1 MVLYGF
7 FFWGGGS
14 TKSKVLQ
21 SKRIHRYEYEHKS
34 NTLHSAIM
42 CIFIN
47 INHLELVCI
56 EVSFCVDEWGREGM
70 HNLCNIRKS
79 NSYMSQ
85 WCLFVV

>member
-7 FFWGGGS
+7 FFFLGGEGGS

-56 EVSFCVDEWGREGM
+56 EVSFCVWMSGVGRGCIICVIFI
-70 HNLCNIRKS
+70 NQIPT
-79 NSYMSQ
+79 
-85 WCLFVV
+85 